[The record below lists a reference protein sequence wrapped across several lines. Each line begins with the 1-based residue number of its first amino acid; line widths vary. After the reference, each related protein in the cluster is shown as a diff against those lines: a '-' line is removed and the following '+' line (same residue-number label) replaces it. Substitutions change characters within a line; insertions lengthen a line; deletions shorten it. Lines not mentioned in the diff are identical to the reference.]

1 MNNEFK
7 VGDIVALKSGS
18 PDMTIEQF
26 PFINNGG
33 YEVNTKAKCVWFSAG
48 EVKRDVFPIDALDKQ

>member
-1 MNNEFK
+1 MTNEFK

-26 PFINNGG
+26 PFI
-33 YEVNTKAKCVWFSAG
+33 K
-48 EVKRDVFPIDALDKQ
+48 